1 VILED
6 TLKSDVNVGGV
17 ISGGGIGGIIET
29 SGIYTS
35 LDTKFPPVPVSRQ
48 VLSCFRQFIIIVIIV
63 AIILLLTIVIPLKIG
78 FS

>member
-1 VILED
+1 MILED
-6 TLKSDVNVGGV
+6 TLRSDVNVGGRGR
-17 ISGGGIGGIIET
+17 IAET

-48 VLSCFRQFIIIVIIV
+48 VLSCLRQFIIIVISV

>member
-1 VILED
+1 MILED
-6 TLKSDVNVGGV
+6 TLRSEVNVGGR
-17 ISGGGIGGIIET
+17 GGIGET

-35 LDTKFPPVPVSRQ
+35 LDTKLPPVPLSRQ
-48 VLSCFRQFIIIVIIV
+48 VLSCLRQFMIIVISV

>member
-1 VILED
+1 MILED
-6 TLKSDVNVGGV
+6 TLRSEVNVGGR
-17 ISGGGIGGIIET
+17 GRIGET

-48 VLSCFRQFIIIVIIV
+48 VLSCLRQFIIIVISV

>member
-1 VILED
+1 MRCVSTCGFEP
-6 TLKSDVNVGGV
+6 TEYTCGGR
-17 ISGGGIGGIIET
+17 GRIGET

-48 VLSCFRQFIIIVIIV
+48 VLSCLRQFIIIVICV
-63 AIILLLTIVIPLKIG
+63 AITILITIVIPLKIG